1 MNRKIKLLVLI
12 LTVLIIA
19 IAISGCS
26 TKEEQENSSV
36 NNEVIDENTK
46 DIPDQD
52 IEGKLPA
59 FNLKDLE
66 GKEVSSEIFKDY
78 KMTIVSIWQ
87 STCGPCMNELE
98 ALNTI
103 YDEYKDKGVNVIGI
117 AVDDVEISGDEGVKK
132 IAEILELKFTNIIS
146 DSDYLVEL
154 IKYVE
159 GTPTAFIVGEEGQ
172 FLMEPKVG
180 SNGTE
185 KDIEAFRDIIEKTI
199 Q

>member
-26 TKEEQENSSV
+26 TKEEQENPSV